1 MNYLITNK
9 HTGTNVLFKYDKN
22 GSCVHYEFQG
32 ELTPPEKMQ
41 FLFDRFPFN
50 LARLEKWKML
60 KEVKVTEVKEDIS
73 FTTFWNKYAHKQGN
87 KGRAMKLY
95 NALPDPEK
103 MKAIEN
109 LRKYNQYLFMN
120 PNVQKLNP
128 ETYLNQQRWN
138 N

>member
-9 HTGTNVLFKYDKN
+9 QTGTNVLFKYDKN
-22 GSCVHYEFQG
+22 GSCVFYEFQG
-32 ELTPPEKMQ
+32 ELTPADKMQ
-41 FLFDRFPFN
+41 FLFDRFPFT
-50 LARLEKWKML
+50 LSRLEKWKML
-60 KEVKVTEVKEDIS
+60 KYVKVIQVSEDIS
-73 FTTFWNKYAHKQGN
+73 FTIFWNKYANKVGN
-87 KGRAMKLY
+87 KQRAMRLWD
-95 NALPDPEK
+95 ALPDAEK

-109 LRKYNQYLFMN
+109 IRTYNKYLFMN